1 MTLQDIL
8 QAIDTLPAEDLDL
21 IEQRIQDKRS
31 IIVKQDDKPVLDD
44 EWALEQIQEILKD
57 VPSTP
62 ITYGT
67 MDVNKLI
74 RGIQE
79 IREGLTD
86 DEIAEMIAIMNE
98 EYVEKAND

>member
-31 IIVKQDDKPVLDD
+31 IDVKQDDKPVLDD
-44 EWALEQIQEILKD
+44 EWALAQIQVILKD
-57 VPSTP
+57 APQTP
-62 ITYGT
+62 IAYGT

-86 DEIAEMIAIMNE
+86 GEIAEMIAIMNE
-98 EYVEKAND
+98 EYVEEAND

>member
-1 MTLQDIL
+1 MTVQDIL
-8 QAIDTLPAEDLDL
+8 QAIDTLPVEDLDL

-31 IIVKQDDKPVLDD
+31 IIVKQNDKPVLDD
-44 EWALEQIQEILKD
+44 EWALAQIQEILKD
-57 VPSTP
+57 VPPTP

-79 IREGLTD
+79 IREGLTE
-86 DEIAEMIAIMNE
+86 DELAEMIAIMND
-98 EYVEKAND
+98 KNWLHL